1 MHSIYSF
8 IVSPKK
14 KRYNN
19 EITIGDKTLITNSNV
34 EDHNLVSKQA
44 VIISVPLMY
53 KGDIKIGDEVMIHH
67 NIFRRWYDQRGNQ
80 RNSSQYFKEDLYFC
94 NIDQIYLYKN
104 NNEWKALDDRCFIK
118 PIKDTNQLSADI
130 ERKHIGILKI
140 GNSFL
145 EALEISAGDLVGF
158 KPGREWEFIVDDERL
173 YCMKSNNIVIKYEY
187 QGNEEEYNP
196 SWARSC

>member
-1 MHSIYSF
+1 MNSIYSF
-8 IVSPKK
+8 IITPKK

-19 EITIGDKTLITNSNV
+19 EIKIGDKSLITNTNV
-34 EDHNLVSKQA
+34 EDHNLVSKEA
-44 VIISVPLMY
+44 IIASVPLAF
-53 KGDIKIGDEVMIHH
+53 KTVIKPGDEVMIHH
-67 NIFRRWYDQRGNQ
+67 NIFRRWYDQKGNQ
-80 RNSSQYFKEDLYFC
+80 RNSSSYFKEDLYFC
-94 NIDQIYLYKN
+94 NIDQIYLYKRDN
-104 NNEWKALDDRCFIK
+104 KWNAVEDRCFIK
-118 PIKDTNQLSADI
+118 PIKDTNLLTADI
-130 ERKHIGILKI
+130 EQKHVGILKI

-145 EALEISAGDLVGF
+145 EALDIHPGDLVGF

>member
-67 NIFRRWYDQRGNQ
+67 NILEDGMI
-80 RNSSQYFKEDLYFC
+80 KE
-94 NIDQIYLYKN
+94 
-104 NNEWKALDDRCFIK
+104 AIK
-118 PIKDTNQLSADI
+118 EIVLN
-130 ERKHIGILKI
+130 ILKRI
-140 GNSFL
+140 YIF
-145 EALEISAGDLVGF
+145 AT
-158 KPGREWEFIVDDERL
+158 
-173 YCMKSNNIVIKYEY
+173 
-187 QGNEEEYNP
+187 
-196 SWARSC
+196 